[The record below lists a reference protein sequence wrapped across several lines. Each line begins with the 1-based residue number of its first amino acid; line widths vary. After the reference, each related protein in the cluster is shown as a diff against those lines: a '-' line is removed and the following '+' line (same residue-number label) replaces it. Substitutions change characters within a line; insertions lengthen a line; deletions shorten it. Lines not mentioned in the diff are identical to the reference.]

1 MRLWADV
8 YDPTNTTRQ
17 GAGPIALVDATI
29 KRVLDGPGT
38 VSITIPIWEK
48 RAVDLLTVKRVVR
61 VYTDGSQATNYAKR
75 QIGVF
80 VIDDVDRGDDG
91 SKSMTA
97 SGKDLLSLLRNK
109 LTGLGR
115 TYDNQDGG
123 TIISSLLGL
132 ASWTTN
138 SVTMG
143 DTSRRFDRF
152 NILKA
157 VQSICEEKN
166 YHFRLDDTTANKIE
180 LGQFGDDSGIRAIN
194 PGSLP
199 RDIYTNEDVL
209 LITSITKKSAGAE
222 LVNAVL
228 PLGAGDGDAALTI
241 ENSTRGRSTTQTGGD
256 GRDEYWLEDATSISA
271 YGRIEK
277 ALDLKQIS
285 PITNSSSDVAAA
297 ATAVDD
303 AAWTWLQRH
312 KDPREEYELSCT
324 KIGNVPSVGDKIRVD
339 YRGEIVVFGD
349 EPDADTSEIEKI
361 RDDFYVISVS
371 ERWGVGG
378 GNLTLEISNVD
389 DASIGG
395 EAAILV
401 ESAESVQVQGVAV
414 KSVIQTYSYVYGR
427 IVGDQTA
434 SPTALLPRVPSAEI
448 PIRISDAVQDIIRC
462 VITVTTKPL
471 VTPVIPQLFNFT
483 TDPLTGDVS
492 FFTEF
497 EDGTGSHRHQLDID
511 KAYFGQR
518 FFALNNDTYPSEI
531 ELTIN
536 GTDRTSELGGT
547 WLDGSSGTSGTF
559 TLEISDILKSDGLQQ
574 THELVFDSAGQG
586 VIEVV
591 VEVTAVTQTIKLS

>member
-1 MRLWADV
+1 MKIWADV

-17 GAGPIALVDATI
+17 GAGPIALMDATI

-38 VSITIPIWEK
+38 VSITVPLWEK
-48 RAVDLLTVKRVVR
+48 RAVDLLIVKRVVR

-75 QIGVF
+75 QIGAF
-80 VIDDVDRGDDG
+80 VVDDVNRGDDG
-91 SKSMTA
+91 NKSMTA

-115 TYDNQDGG
+115 TYDDQDGG
-123 TIISSLLGL
+123 TIITSLLSL
-132 ASWTTN
+132 AGWTTN
-138 SVTMG
+138 NVTMG
-143 DTSRRFDRF
+143 NTSRRFDRF

-166 YHFRLDDTTANKIE
+166 YHFRLDNTTANKIE

-199 RDIYTNEDVL
+199 RDIYTNENVL

-256 GRDEYWLEDATSISA
+256 GRDEYWLEDATSIA
-271 YGRIEK
+271 TYGRIEK
-277 ALDLKQIS
+277 PLDLKQIS

-312 KDPREEYELSCT
+312 KDPREEYEISCT
-324 KIGNVPSVGDKIRVD
+324 KIGSVPAVGDKIRVD

-361 RDDFYVISVS
+361 RDDFYVISVL

-401 ESAESVQVQGVAV
+401 GSAESVQVQGIAI
-414 KSVIQTYSYVYGR
+414 KSTLQTYSYVYRR
-427 IVGDQTA
+427 IIGEGSSKRA
-434 SPTALLPRVPSAEI
+434 RV
-448 PIRISDAVQDIIRC
+448 PIRISDAILDIVRC
-462 VITVTTKPL
+462 IVYI
-471 VTPVIPQLFNFT
+471 N
-483 TDPLTGDVS
+483 TDVLQSPNRAS
-492 FFTEF
+492 SNY
-497 EDGTGSHRHQLDID
+497 TGSISGKTEDANPTTPHDHIVSIASGDGGTHLHDLLWAPVEDDVYPQDLRIYINNVD
-511 KAYFGQR
+511 K
-518 FFALNNDTYPSEI
+518 
-531 ELTIN
+531 
-536 GTDRTSELGGT
+536 TSELSGPWATGGNSRV
-547 WLDGSSGTSGTF
+547 DF
-559 TLEISDILKSDGLQQ
+559 QVEISDILKNDFSLQQ
-574 THELVFDSAGQG
+574 EHRIDVIAMESGARGEIEFTIELTVL
-586 VIEVV
+586 
-591 VEVTAVTQTIKLS
+591 TQTINLS